1 MFDITEP
8 RDGIML
14 GSRKNKELLMD
25 YITAYKDFLKK
36 LALENYENLY
46 LLCKI
51 GSSED
56 DWLQDN
62 VLNVLKKIYRRI
74 PIVKTMDGK
83 LEAIE
88 DQDGNVNILFP
99 VENDSRIEEDIWDLC
114 SCFNFI
120 KKTLPAKE
128 ENFKWITVV
137 REEKFTINLI

>member
-62 VLNVLKKIYRRI
+62 VLNVLKR
-74 PIVKTMDGK
+74 
-83 LEAIE
+83 
-88 DQDGNVNILFP
+88 
-99 VENDSRIEEDIWDLC
+99 
-114 SCFNFI
+114 FI
-120 KKTLPAKE
+120 GEFL
-128 ENFKWITVV
+128 
-137 REEKFTINLI
+137 